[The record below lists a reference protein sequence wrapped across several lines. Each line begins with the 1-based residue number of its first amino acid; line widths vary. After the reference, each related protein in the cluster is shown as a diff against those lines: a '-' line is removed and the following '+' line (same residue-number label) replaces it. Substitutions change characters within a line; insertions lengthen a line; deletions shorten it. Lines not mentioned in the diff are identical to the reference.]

1 MCPLAGGRKRET
13 TPFSY
18 ISIPALAFL
27 PAAMGGLRMNAYT
40 DLRHKPQREDPQH
53 RETFYF
59 FALGS
64 SNCFANKFQ

>member
-1 MCPLAGGRKRET
+1 
-13 TPFSY
+13 
-18 ISIPALAFL
+18 
-27 PAAMGGLRMNAYT
+27 MNAYA
-40 DLRHKPQREDPQH
+40 DLRHKLQREDPQH